1 GAPGG
6 RAVMRFVGGHLAQD
20 RAAFLVGRGPPAHVV
35 VEMRL
40 ALPLRLGDE
49 PEAQLVAEASRD
61 EADAEAAGVPERAE
75 RARPVAELV
84 ETRLAPN
91 EVVAFLACGTQQ
103 LLASRGAARADRLS
117 RLKRLRGHPAGE
129 TAPPPRRPP

>member
-1 GAPGG
+1 
-6 RAVMRFVGGHLAQD
+6 
-20 RAAFLVGRGPPAHVV
+20 
-35 VEMRL
+35 ET
-40 ALPLRLGDE
+40 
-49 PEAQLVAEASRD
+49 EAQLVAEASRD

-91 EVVAFLACGTQQ
+91 EVVAFLACGIQQ

-117 RLKRLRGHPAGE
+117 RIKRLRGDLAGVIDAHQRGAQALLVARE
-129 TAPPPRRPP
+129 RRVFHG